1 MKRPL
6 LVIALSYLIGI
17 IIEVYLPISTLLINI
32 IIFIFI
38 TLLCCFMFRYK
49 RYVKIC
55 IIISITI
62 LISIIRV
69 SYLENK
75 YNTLYKKDIDKEIK
89 IIGIITTSL
98 KETEYRYIVTI
109 KVLSI
114 NGSSQYKNTKV
125 NISIKK
131 DEVNKLE
138 KLSFGNKIFLKGIF
152 NEGETKRNYKGF
164 NYKEYLQSQEIYGIV
179 EIENLNS
186 IKVIEKNK
194 VNIIS
199 TLVNKLSETIKENLQ
214 KLLPEDVSGLMI
226 GILIGDVS
234 DISNEVTRNFKKC
247 NLSHMLAVSGSHISY
262 LMIGLNLVLNKN
274 LLGIKNCK
282 IITIVIIIIF
292 MMLTNMTP
300 SVVRAGICS
309 IIFITSSIFY
319 RKHDTYTS
327 IAVALLYTLI
337 ENPFSIYNIGM
348 QLSYAGTISIIIFY
362 QEIQKKIERKK
373 EKNIIE
379 KMKNYVI
386 ESISLTISANIL
398 IIPLTIYNF
407 NTISLNFILANVL
420 ASPIMAITTVLGLFT
435 SIISLI
441 LFPIS
446 QILSFP
452 LKILLK
458 ILLFITEQIAKVPF
472 SNITVITP
480 HILIIIFMYVVIF
493 LIYFMHRHR
502 EENRKII
509 KEIKIK
515 KTIIIFLIFI
525 IAIDFLGFK
534 IKDNNLRIYFIDVG
548 QGDSTLIYTA
558 TGKTILIDGGGS
570 RDESYDVGEKIVLPY
585 LLDRRIASLDYVMIS
600 HFDSDHA
607 QGLKTILDKIK
618 VKKLIISKQASP
630 SKLYEDIIDI
640 CNKKKIEIMIV
651 KRKSKIIIDKYTF
664 LDIMHPGN
672 KMLDDGKGRIKCK
685 CNSRKIKF

>member
-6 LVIALSYLIGI
+6 LVIALLYLIGI
-17 IIEVYLPISTLLINI
+17 MVEVYLQISAPLI
-32 IIFIFI
+32 IILFFI
-38 TLLCCFMFRYK
+38 TLFCLFISKYK
-49 RYVKIC
+49 KYF
-55 IIISITI
+55 IISIIITLTI
-62 LISIIRV
+62 IISIIRV

-75 YNTLYKKDIDKEIK
+75 YDTLYKNNIDDEIK
-89 IIGIITTSL
+89 IVGIITSSL
-98 KETEYRYIVTI
+98 KETDYKYIVTI
-109 KVLSI
+109 KVLSV
-114 NGSSQYKNTKV
+114 NSKSKYKNTKL

-131 DEVNKLE
+131 GEENKLE
-138 KLSFGNKIFLKGIF
+138 KLSFGNKIFLEGIF
-152 NEGETKRNYKGF
+152 NEGESKRNYKGF
-164 NYKEYLQSQEIYGIV
+164 DYKEYLRSQKIYGIV
-179 EIENLNS
+179 EIENVNS
-186 IKVIEKNK
+186 IKVIGKNK
-194 VNIIS
+194 VNIVS
-199 TLVNKLSETIKENLQ
+199 SLVNKLSEIIKKNLQ
-214 KLLPEDVSGLMI
+214 RLLPNDVSGLMI

-234 DISNEVTRNFKKC
+234 NISDEITNNFKEC

-274 LLGIKNCK
+274 LFGIKNCK
-282 IITIVIIIIF
+282 IITIVVIIIF
-292 MMLTNMTP
+292 MMITNMTP

-309 IIFITSSIFY
+309 IIYVTSSIFY
-319 RKHDTYTS
+319 RKHDTFTS

-362 QEIQKKIERKK
+362 QEILKKIDRKE
-373 EKNIIE
+373 EKNII
-379 KMKNYVI
+379 KKIKKNVI
-386 ESISLTISANIL
+386 ESILLTISANIL

-407 NTISLNFILANVL
+407 NTISLNFVLANVL
-420 ASPIMAITTVLGLFT
+420 ASPIMAITTVIGLFT

-441 LFPIS
+441 IFPIS
-446 QILSFP
+446 RMLSFP

-458 ILLFITEQIAKVPF
+458 ILLFITEKISKIPF

-493 LIYFMHRHR
+493 LIYYLYNHKEKNSKTKNSIKMK
-502 EENRKII
+502 KII
-509 KEIKIK
+509 IF
-515 KTIIIFLIFI
+515 FLIFI
-525 IAIDFLGFK
+525 IVIDFFGLK

-548 QGDSTLIYTA
+548 QGDSTLIYTP
-558 TGKTILIDGGGS
+558 TGKTMLIDGGGS
-570 RDESYDVGEKIVLPY
+570 RDESYDVGEKTLLPY
-585 LLDRRIASLDYVMIS
+585 LLDRRITSLDYVMIS

-618 VKKLIISKQASP
+618 VKKIIISKQASP

-640 CNKKKIEIMIV
+640 CNKKKIEIMVV

-664 LDIMHPGN
+664 LDIIHPGD

-685 CNSRKIKF
+685 CDSCKIKF